1 MSNFDL
7 FSMGIK
13 NLLRRKTRTILT
25 VLGVIIGTSSIVVML
40 SLGIGMNL
48 TFQAQLESMGSLN
61 VIEVSS
67 GGRYMMEESASS
79 VSEEARLDD
88 QSLRSIEGI
97 NHVEAVLASKQI
109 YGEVIAGRYRGSFPI
124 IGVDVEKL
132 STFDIE
138 IAEGRFP
145 LATGK
150 NEVIFGANIKDQFYN
165 PKSRNSWEDQIVV
178 DPLTAKLVFKTYDN
192 SGGSDPNYQDKGTSL
207 NGVGIMTETQDQ
219 SDWSAYMDFDAL
231 EKIQNSGHTERVRS
245 RDQVDGKYDNFKV
258 KVDDIKNVAEVQEQ
272 IKGMGFQAWSLVDI
286 LDSMKKTSAGIQAVL
301 GGIGAVSLFVAA
313 LGITNTMIMSIYE
326 RTKEIGVMKVIGA
339 RLKDIKR
346 LFLFEAGL
354 IGFFGGL
361 FGIIMSYGISKIINF
376 VGGNMMGN
384 MMGVETKIS
393 VIPIWLVLLALAFS
407 SIVGIVSG
415 YYPAR
420 RAMMLSA
427 LDAIRGEQ

>member
-25 VLGVIIGTSSIVVML
+25 ILGVIIGTASIVVML

-61 VIEVSS
+61 VIDVSS
-67 GGRYMMEESASS
+67 GGRYMMEESMSGS
-79 VSEEARLDD
+79 DEEVRLDD
-88 QSLRSIEGI
+88 QSLQTIEGI
-97 NHVEAVLASKQI
+97 KHVEAVLAKKQVYAEI
-109 YGEVIAGRYRGSFPI
+109 IAGRYRASFPI

-132 STFDIE
+132 PAFDITLS
-138 IAEGRFP
+138 EGRFP
-145 LATGK
+145 LSTGK
-150 NEVIFGANIKDQFYN
+150 NEIIFGSYTKEQFYN
-165 PKSRNSWEDQIVV
+165 PKSRNPWEDQIEI
-178 DPLTAKLVFKTYDN
+178 DPMTSKLVLKINDHS
-192 SGGSDPNYQDKGTSL
+192 SGGDSNHQDKGTVL
-207 NGVGIMTETQDQ
+207 NAVGMIAESQGE
-219 SDWSAYMDFDAL
+219 SDWSAYMDINAL
-231 EKIQNSGHTERVRS
+231 EKIQNGSHSARTRS
-245 RDQVDGKYDNFKV
+245 RDQTNDKYDSFKV
-258 KVDDIKNVAEVQEQ
+258 KVDDIKNVAEVQET

-361 FGIIMSYGISKIINF
+361 FGIIMSYGISKLINF
-376 VGGNMMGN
+376 VGGNMMGD
-384 MMGVETKIS
+384 MMGAETQIS
-393 VIPIWLVLLALAFS
+393 VIPLWLVLLAITFS
-407 SIVGIVSG
+407 SVVGIVSG

-420 RAMMLSA
+420 RAMRLSA
-427 LDAIRGEQ
+427 LDAIRGE